1 MQVPQEIPFGDPFF
15 CDQFS
20 GPKRRKVRRT
30 HHYYYVPL
38 LETLKMLLSIPEV
51 QAEVF
56 NPHLSQQNELRD
68 FCDGQ
73 IFKTHALFG
82 TDKYALQIIGYYDEL
97 EVVNPIGSYVS
108 RHKLGCLFFTI
119 GNIQP
124 RYRSLLKAINLA
136 AVGKHQ
142 DIRTYG
148 IDTFLS
154 SFVDDLKT
162 LYCDGINVN
171 IGNESVTLRGGLLA
185 FLADNLAAH
194 MIGGFKESMSFAV
207 RICRSC
213 MITPEESQTC
223 FVEASCQLCT
233 PEQHFEACCL
243 LDGPLGSHFSTNF
256 GINRRSVLEDVPGFS
271 VVTGVPHDI
280 MHDLFEG
287 VVPYEL
293 KLLVTHLVQKKY
305 ISIDLLNERIE
316 RFDFVHNKPSLI
328 DRNLCR
334 TTTRIRQ
341 SASQMMTLSQ
351 FFPLLIG
358 DKVPESDEHWA
369 SFLLLIKICS
379 ISLSPLCTPDT
390 IPYLRIL
397 IEYSCL
403 SSFTLTPD

>member
-1 MQVPQEIPFGDPFF
+1 
-15 CDQFS
+15 
-20 GPKRRKVRRT
+20 
-30 HHYYYVPL
+30 
-38 LETLKMLLSIPEV
+38 
-51 QAEVF
+51 
-56 NPHLSQQNELRD
+56 
-68 FCDGQ
+68 
-73 IFKTHALFG
+73 
-82 TDKYALQIIGYYDEL
+82 
-97 EVVNPIGSYVS
+97 
-108 RHKLGCLFFTI
+108 
-119 GNIQP
+119 
-124 RYRSLLKAINLA
+124 
-136 AVGKHQ
+136 
-142 DIRTYG
+142 
-148 IDTFLS
+148 
-154 SFVDDLKT
+154 
-162 LYCDGINVN
+162 
-171 IGNESVTLRGGLLA
+171 
-185 FLADNLAAH
+185 
-194 MIGGFKESMSFAV
+194 
-207 RICRSC
+207 

-223 FVEASCQLCT
+223 FVEASCQLRT

-243 LDGPLGSHFSTNF
+243 LDGPLGSNFSTNF
-256 GINRRSVLEDVPGFS
+256 GINRRSILEDVPGFS

-358 DKVPESDEHWA
+358 DKVAESDEHWA

-397 IEYSCL
+397 IEEKLQLFKQLYPDSRLIPKFHYMLHYPSQIERFGPLVHSWTMRQESKL
-403 SSFTLTPD
+403 SFVKSFQAW